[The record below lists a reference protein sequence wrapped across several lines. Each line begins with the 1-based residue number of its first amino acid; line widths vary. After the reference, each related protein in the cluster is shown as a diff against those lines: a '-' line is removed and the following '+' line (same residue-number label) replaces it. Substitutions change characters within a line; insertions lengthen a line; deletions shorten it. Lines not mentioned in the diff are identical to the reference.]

1 MRCGLGS
8 HFGKCL
14 LQDGTA
20 FHKMTQAHHDS
31 VCPFYMVG
39 RHPIANLEN
48 VHERERERERHT
60 HTHTKGINLQDVKQA
75 QTTCQN
81 LSVSTTNSL

>member
-1 MRCGLGS
+1 MRCGLVS

-39 RHPIANLEN
+39 CHPIANLEN
-48 VHERERERERHT
+48 VRERERERETDRQTDT
-60 HTHTKGINLQDVKQA
+60 HTHTQKGLIYR
-75 QTTCQN
+75 T
-81 LSVSTTNSL
+81 

>member
-20 FHKMTQAHHDS
+20 FPKTTQAHHDS

-39 RHPIANLEN
+39 CHPIANLEN
-48 VHERERERERHT
+48 VREREREKKKRGLIYRREANT
-60 HTHTKGINLQDVKQA
+60 NY
-75 QTTCQN
+75 
-81 LSVSTTNSL
+81 VSKSLCLNNQLLVRGQPW

>member
-1 MRCGLGS
+1 MRCGLVS
-8 HFGKCL
+8 HSGKCL

-20 FHKMTQAHHDS
+20 FPKTTQAHHDS
-31 VCPFYMVG
+31 VCSFYMDG
-39 RHPIANLEN
+39 CHDIANLEN
-48 VHERERERERHT
+48 VQERERERERE
-60 HTHTKGINLQDVKQA
+60 KGINLQEVKQT